1 MTTVIHDIADFVRV
15 LQEHPEWLSTVRAIV
30 VGDELLSLPQQLAE
44 FIAATN
50 ENFRL
55 VNERLD
61 RLESQV
67 GDLQAGQARL
77 ESQVGDLQARQARL
91 ESQVGDFQAGQARLE
106 SQVGDLQAG
115 QANLQAGQAELQAG
129 QANLQAGQAELQAGQ
144 ANLQAG
150 QAELQ
155 AGHNNLQSQV
165 NNLSGRVG
173 NLEGSDFE
181 RKSRNRVLFRA
192 QDAFNMD
199 LPVIAMVQEQQS
211 TPEFNR
217 LMHQARRAGRI
228 SPEQQSE
235 LLEADMIISDGD
247 SQHIVVEASIT
258 ASIDDINRAGDRAAI
273 MASASGVPCHAVIA
287 ANQITNDLREHAAAN
302 NVTTF
307 VLNRT

>member
-1 MTTVIHDIADFVRV
+1 MTTAIHDIADFVRV

-55 VNERLD
+55 FNERLD

-67 GDLQAGQARL
+67 SDLQDGQANLQAGQARL
-77 ESQVGDLQARQARL
+77 ESQV
-91 ESQVGDFQAGQARLE
+91 S
-106 SQVGDLQAG
+106 DLQAG
-115 QANLQAGQAELQAG
+115 QANLQAG
-129 QANLQAGQAELQAGQ
+129 
-144 ANLQAG
+144 
-150 QAELQ
+150 
-155 AGHNNLQSQV
+155 HDNLQSQV

-181 RKSRNRVLFRA
+181 RRTRNRVLFRA
-192 QDAFNMD
+192 QDVFNID
-199 LPVIAMVQEQQS
+199 LPLIAMVQEQQS
-211 TPEFNR
+211 SPEFNR

-247 SQHIVVEASIT
+247 SQHIVVETSIT

-273 MASASGVPCHAVIA
+273 MASASGAPCHAVIA
-287 ANQITNDLREHAAAN
+287 VNHITDGLREHAAAN

>member
-67 GDLQAGQARL
+67 G
-77 ESQVGDLQARQARL
+77 E
-91 ESQVGDFQAGQARLE
+91 
-106 SQVGDLQAG
+106 
-115 QANLQAGQAELQAG
+115 LQAGQAELQAG
-129 QANLQAGQAELQAGQ
+129 QSRLESQVADLQAGQANLEAGQSRLESQVGELQAGQ

-155 AGHNNLQSQV
+155 AGHDNLQSQV
-165 NNLSGRVG
+165 SNLTGRVDNLTGRVG
-173 NLEGSDFE
+173 NLEGSNFE
-181 RKSRNRVLFRA
+181 RKTRNRVLFRA

-199 LPVIAMVQEQQS
+199 LPGIAMVQEQQS
-211 TPEFNR
+211 SPEFNR
-217 LMHQARRAGRI
+217 LMNQARRAGRI
-228 SPEQQSE
+228 SSEQQAE
-235 LLEADMIISDGD
+235 LLEADMIISDGV
-247 SQHIVVEASIT
+247 SQHIVVETSIT
-258 ASIDDINRAGDRAAI
+258 ASIQDINRAGERAAI
-273 MASASGVPCHAVIA
+273 MASASGAPCHAVIA
-287 ANQITNDLREHAAAN
+287 VNQITDDLREHAAAN

>member
-1 MTTVIHDIADFVRV
+1 MSTTIHDIVDFVRV

-67 GDLQAGQARL
+67 GELQTGQARL
-77 ESQVGDLQARQARL
+77 ESQV
-91 ESQVGDFQAGQARLE
+91 S
-106 SQVGDLQAG
+106 DLQAG
-115 QANLQAGQAELQAG
+115 QAQ
-129 QANLQAGQAELQAGQ
+129 
-144 ANLQAG
+144 LQAG

-155 AGHNNLQSQV
+155 AGHDNLQSQV

-181 RKSRNRVLFRA
+181 RKTRNRVLFRA

-199 LPVIAMVQEQQS
+199 LPLIAMVQEQQS
-211 TPEFNR
+211 SPEFNR
-217 LMHQARRAGRI
+217 LMHQARRTGRI
-228 SPEQQSE
+228 SPEQQAE

-247 SQHIVVEASIT
+247 SQHVVVETSIT

-287 ANQITNDLREHAAAN
+287 INQIADDLWEHAAAN

>member
-67 GDLQAGQARL
+67 GDLQTGQARL
-77 ESQVGDLQARQARL
+77 ESQVGELQT
-91 ESQVGDFQAGQARLE
+91 GQARLE
-106 SQVGDLQAG
+106 SQVG
-115 QANLQAGQAELQAG
+115 ELQAG
-129 QANLQAGQAELQAGQ
+129 QD
-144 ANLQAG
+144 
-150 QAELQ
+150 
-155 AGHNNLQSQV
+155 NLQSQV
-165 NNLSGRVG
+165 NNLTGRVDNLTGRVG
-173 NLEGSDFE
+173 NLEGYDFE
-181 RKSRNRVLFRA
+181 RRTRNRVLFRA

-211 TPEFNR
+211 SPEFNR

-228 SPEQQSE
+228 SPEQQAE

-247 SQHIVVEASIT
+247 SQHIVVETSIT
-258 ASIDDINRAGDRAAI
+258 ASIDDINRARDRAAI
-273 MASASGVPCHAVIA
+273 MASASGAPCRAVIA
-287 ANQITNDLREHAAAN
+287 VSQITDVLRGNAAAN